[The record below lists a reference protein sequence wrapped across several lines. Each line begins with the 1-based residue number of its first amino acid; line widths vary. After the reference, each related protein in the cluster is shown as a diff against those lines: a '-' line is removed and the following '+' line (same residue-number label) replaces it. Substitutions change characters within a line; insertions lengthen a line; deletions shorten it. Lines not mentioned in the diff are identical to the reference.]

1 MRRETGPHWS
11 AQDVEHMR
19 HALAL
24 ARRGL
29 GRTRPNPPV
38 GAVVVRGGRVVG
50 TGWHKR
56 AGTAHAEVIA
66 LAAAGKEARDATL
79 YLTLEPCTHTGRT
92 PPCAPQVI
100 ASGVKRVVIAVPD
113 PNPVVRRRGIAM
125 LRRAGIQVETGL
137 EAEAGEELI
146 RGFACHVTTG
156 RPFVRLKLAASADG
170 RIATRTGASRWITG
184 PDARRLVHRWRD
196 EMDAVMVG
204 SGTLLADDPELTCR
218 RAGGRDPVR
227 VVVDGGLRTPPTAR
241 LLRAG
246 SGPVWIA
253 TRTRHDAA
261 RARRLVRR
269 GAELIPVPARGA
281 HLDLAK
287 LLRKLGERDVTS
299 VLVEGG
305 SGLAAALLANGLVD
319 ELCWFSAPLLIGGD
333 GLPMIGPLGVRS
345 LQGAYPLADLRVE
358 RVGDDL
364 LHTARVEAR

>member
-1 MRRETGPHWS
+1 RHRGLRPLRVGLPLVPGRQRVHGRARGDHPRASQPARAARAGAAAPEARHGRRRQGQACGAAELATGPARLMRRETGPHWS

-227 VVVDGGLRTPPTAR
+227 VVVDGGLRTPPTA
-241 LLRAG
+241 
-246 SGPVWIA
+246 
-253 TRTRHDAA
+253 
-261 RARRLVRR
+261 
-269 GAELIPVPARGA
+269 
-281 HLDLAK
+281 
-287 LLRKLGERDVTS
+287 
-299 VLVEGG
+299 
-305 SGLAAALLANGLVD
+305 
-319 ELCWFSAPLLIGGD
+319 
-333 GLPMIGPLGVRS
+333 
-345 LQGAYPLADLRVE
+345 
-358 RVGDDL
+358 
-364 LHTARVEAR
+364 